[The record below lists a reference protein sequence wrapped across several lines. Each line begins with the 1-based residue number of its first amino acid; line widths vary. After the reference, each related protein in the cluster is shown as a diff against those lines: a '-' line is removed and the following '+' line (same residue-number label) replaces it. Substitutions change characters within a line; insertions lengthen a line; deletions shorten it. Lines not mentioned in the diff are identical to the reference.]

1 MEKIKNINV
10 IFGGSFNPP
19 TVAHYEISKQIIEH
33 FNVLDFVF
41 MPTGNN
47 YSKPELINASHRYKM
62 LELVCKKLKNA
73 RVSDFEMTQ

>member
-33 FNVLDFVF
+33 FNVLDFLIDLL
-41 MPTGNN
+41 N
-47 YSKPELINASHRYKM
+47 SKDDLYATAVNR
-62 LELVCKKLKNA
+62 
-73 RVSDFEMTQ
+73 F